1 MTTSSGWRLTEEVA
15 RHLNTWQDE
24 LDTRSRWR
32 DLWWRTRRK
41 QSFPFFLRMLI
52 PGKQLWAI
60 HLRYIVIVIWE
71 YHHRLWVVLTSY
83 DMLFPHFKVKL
94 FNLLVLLVLKLIQSL
109 HPHYR
114 SSFCIMVLIFCEC
127 TNSHR
132 FIIIIICLLRCYVQ
146 NNVIFD
152 FVTQLE
158 YFKMWR
164 LYRASSC
171 IILFTGKWD
180 FCPLIDLNLKTTELH
195 IITHISGEV
204 IF

>member
-83 DMLFPHFKVKL
+83 DVLFPHFKVKL
-94 FNLLVLLVLKLIQSL
+94 FSELTGSSCSETHSVLTSTLEVIILYYGVNILWMYQQSSL
-109 HPHYR
+109 HYHHHMFTEVLR
-114 SSFCIMVLIFCEC
+114 S
-127 TNSHR
+127 
-132 FIIIIICLLRCYVQ
+132 
-146 NNVIFD
+146 
-152 FVTQLE
+152 
-158 YFKMWR
+158 K
-164 LYRASSC
+164 
-171 IILFTGKWD
+171 
-180 FCPLIDLNLKTTELH
+180 
-195 IITHISGEV
+195 
-204 IF
+204 